1 MGSTR
6 GKKPSV
12 TKNGGAERSG
22 RRSYCGLPVMPP
34 RVFPT
39 TVSAKRVAAIFAI
52 GTKWMNGTVLHYHFF
67 KKPGWRGTAAEEN
80 VVREAFQEWKDL
92 GIGLDFKETAK
103 PSEAEIRIGF
113 QRGDGSWSYVGR
125 DVLTIPVSE
134 RTMNF
139 GWNVAHDRDTVLHE
153 IGHTLGMHHEHQN
166 SQAGIVWD
174 EERVYEVLG
183 GDPNFWS
190 REQTFYNI
198 LRKIS
203 PSEVTGS
210 KWDPNSIMHYQFD
223 AGLIL
228 APPEYQDGVWPV
240 GGLSAEDKLWA
251 RHTYPA
257 FDTKKLA
264 VLEPLHS
271 HRLAIAP
278 GEQRDFLLKPD
289 STRQYTIQTF
299 GESDTVMV
307 VFEDVDGTPRYL
319 AGEDD
324 TGTEANAR
332 LEVRLRPERRYTLRI
347 RLAYEDVSGSTAVMM
362 W

>member
-1 MGSTR
+1 M
-6 GKKPSV
+6 
-12 TKNGGAERSG
+12 
-22 RRSYCGLPVMPP
+22 Y
-34 RVFPT
+34 
-39 TVSAKRVAAIFAI
+39 
-52 GTKWMNGTVLHYHFF
+52 
-67 KKPGWRGTAAEEN
+67 
-80 VVREAFQEWKDL
+80 EALK
-92 GIGLDFKETAK
+92 
-103 PSEAEIRIGF
+103 
-113 QRGDGSWSYVGR
+113 
-125 DVLTIPVSE
+125 
-134 RTMNF
+134 
-139 GWNVAHDRDTVLHE
+139 
-153 IGHTLGMHHEHQN
+153 GH
-166 SQAGIVWD
+166 
-174 EERVYEVLG
+174 
-183 GDPNFWS
+183 PNYWA

-198 LRKIS
+198 IQKIS
-203 PSEVTGS
+203 PTEVTGS

-228 APPEYQDGVWPV
+228 APPEFQDGVWPA

-257 FDTKKLA
+257 FDGKKLP
-264 VLEPLHS
+264 VLEPMHS